1 LTLRPIVN
9 PEFNTAQNAAA
20 RCSPSMDSATLYR
33 ERAAHLRQLASTERD
48 IAVRQQLA
56 YLAIRFEEF
65 ADDLEARQNEL
76 TPLSADGG
84 Q

>member
-1 LTLRPIVN
+1 MRPIVN
-9 PEFNTAQNAAA
+9 PEFNTTQNVAA

-33 ERAAHLRQLASTERD
+33 DRAAHLRQLASIERD
-48 IAVRQQLA
+48 IAVRQQLV
-56 YLAIRFEEF
+56 YLAIRFDEF

-76 TPLSADGG
+76 TSLSVDEG